1 MLRDIVAIRG
11 GGEIGTAIAH
21 KLQRSGF
28 KVFIIENDAPISIRR
43 TVAYAQA
50 VFQGEMTV
58 EGIKGIRV
66 VDAEEI
72 LGAWEKKQIP
82 VIVDSECHILR
93 EIPVDILVDAIMAR
107 KNTGTHRNMA
117 AITIAT
123 GPGFDAGSDVDI
135 VIETKKGHDQGR
147 LIFEGFAE
155 PETAIPGESEGVE
168 INKVANAPVAGVI
181 ETHVKIGD
189 VVQKGQLMAAIDGQQ
204 ITAQISGIVRGI
216 IQDGTEVWKG
226 LKIIEIDPDVSPEQ
240 CYRLSQRSRDVAGGV
255 LEAVM
260 YLKREHDVNND

>member
-1 MLRDIVAIRG
+1 MLRDIVAVRG

-28 KVFIIENDAPISIRR
+28 KVFIIEDDTPISIRR

-50 VFQGEMTV
+50 VFDGEMTV
-58 EGIKGIRV
+58 QGVKGVRV
-66 VDAEEI
+66 DQAEEI
-72 LGAWEKKQIP
+72 FQAWEKRTIP
-82 VIVDSECHILR
+82 IIVDSKCNILR

-123 GPGFDAGSDVDI
+123 GPGFVAGQDVDI

-147 LIFEGFAE
+147 LIFEGAAE
-155 PETAIPGESEGVE
+155 PETAIPGESEGVDA
-168 INKVANAPVAGVI
+168 NKVFNSPVDGIVRHQI
-181 ETHVKIGD
+181 EIGD
-189 VVQKGQLMAAIDGQQ
+189 MVHKGQVLLDVEGIMVH
-204 ITAQISGIVRGI
+204 AQISGIVRGVI
-216 IQDGTEVWKG
+216 RNGSSVWKG
-226 LKIIEIDPDVSPEQ
+226 LKILEIDSDVSLEQ

-260 YLKREHDVNND
+260 FMKNQLELNTD